1 MPDRDENSGT
11 SVSEP
16 FEKVRDGL
24 MDLLPSVLKMVMSK
38 VTDIVSSEDGGGSAI
53 EKAASRAL
61 KGENPVKAFVGEKA
75 KDAGEKV
82 ADKAKEA
89 VGEGGSEAGDLK
101 AVNIIEHI
109 DVGIPLSQVY
119 NQWTQLRDFSNFTNG
134 VSSVSVDDEDETQSD
149 WKVRVWPSTRSWKAT
164 VLEQVP
170 DERIVWTSEGSMGT
184 THGCVS
190 FHKLAD
196 RLTRVVVVVEYYP
209 SGFFEKLGNIW
220 RAQGRRLRL
229 DLKHFQRYVTLQ
241 ADVEDA
247 EGWRGEIRD
256 SEVVRSHDEVVEAEE
271 EAEKRRKERRK
282 ARAKARSKKA
292 EKHRDEEEN
301 HDEEED

>member
-1 MPDRDENSGT
+1 
-11 SVSEP
+11 
-16 FEKVRDGL
+16 
-24 MDLLPSVLKMVMSK
+24 
-38 VTDIVSSEDGGGSAI
+38 
-53 EKAASRAL
+53 
-61 KGENPVKAFVGEKA
+61 
-75 KDAGEKV
+75 
-82 ADKAKEA
+82 
-89 VGEGGSEAGDLK
+89 
-101 AVNIIEHI
+101 
-109 DVGIPLSQVY
+109 
-119 NQWTQLRDFSNFTNG
+119 
-134 VSSVSVDDEDETQSD
+134 
-149 WKVRVWPSTRSWKAT
+149 
-164 VLEQVP
+164 
-170 DERIVWTSEGSMGT
+170 MGT

-271 EAEKRRKERRK
+271 ETEKRRKERRK